1 MTMFRNEPIVTWLT
15 KCVRENSHGEIIIS
29 ELKKGCHCSSRA
41 LSLMLKILFPSTT
54 VVRRIFNGKKH
65 RFFQGI
71 EIIQKEIM
79 VDQVYTTLSELKK
92 FIPPDVLL
100 MQSDSDG
107 KLLLHIPSNLSMNG
121 NTVLKTLKLSTTD
134 WELWVRGRKVNL
146 SKFDIDN
153 TFRASRVYLNLVL
166 DITRKISLCEGF
178 PYEESLFQE
187 SRYLKENIQHIE
199 HSEGKPRYV
208 VRSRACKQ
216 VVDWFSKLNTCVTCK
231 RIYEHRNSQE
241 EIIEDNDH
249 GDMTILLEKCFPYA
263 SDDMKILLKA
273 QQDVLQAKG
282 ATGRRY
288 GKDVISTCQSL
299 RLRSPLGYEYLRRSG
314 MLILPTRR
322 HLRRYTNVVHKDV
335 LKCTVS
341 SKAPTKGG
349 KHTMNKEVGK
359 LKGKVKKSK
368 GVKRKTGKR
377 TMNKKKGKGKGKVKK
392 SKRVQWPCG
401 GCHNECSMDCVCC
414 DSCSIW
420 FHYQCL
426 ELYGDEA
433 ELEEEEWFCP
443 ECKSKKADGDV
454 A

>member
-1 MTMFRNEPIVTWLT
+1 MPSGLT
-15 KCVRENSHGEIIIS
+15 RCVRENPHGEIIIS
-29 ELKKGCHCSSRA
+29 ELKKGCNCSSLA
-41 LSLMLKILFPSTT
+41 LSLMLKRLFPSTT
-54 VVRRIFNGKKH
+54 VVRRRFKGKKE

-100 MQSDSDG
+100 MQSDSEG

-134 WELWVRGRKVNL
+134 WELWVRERKVNL
-146 SKFDIDN
+146 SNFDIDN
-153 TFRASRVYLNLVL
+153 TFRASRVYLNIVL
-166 DITRKISLCEGF
+166 DITRKISLCEGI
-178 PYEESLFQE
+178 PYEESLFQK
-187 SRYLKENIQHIE
+187 SRCLKENIQHIE

-216 VVDWFSKLNTCVTCK
+216 VVDWLSKLNTCVTCRRVNRYRK
-231 RIYEHRNSQE
+231 PQE
-241 EIIEDNDH
+241 EIIEDSDD

-288 GKDVISTCQSL
+288 GNDVISICQSL
-299 RLRSPLGYEYLRRSG
+299 RLRSPLGYEFLRRSG
-314 MLILPTRR
+314 ILILPTRR
-322 HLRRYTNVVHKDV
+322 HLKRYTNVVLKDIPT
-335 LKCTVS
+335 CTES
-341 SKAPTKGG
+341 SNAPSKAG

-368 GVKRKTGKR
+368 GVKRKRGKR
-377 TMNKKKGKGKGKVKK
+377 KMNKKKGKGKGKGKK

-401 GCHNECSMDCVCC
+401 GCCNECSVDCVCC

-426 ELYGDEA
+426 GLNGDEA
-433 ELEEEEWFCP
+433 ELEGEEWLCS